1 MRYFAALQLGQK
13 FFSAFRVTEKMQVT
27 RKIMV
32 RAEILHFVQD
42 GTPECVAVKAETLR
56 CAQSD
61 GRVVVLERRFPFL
74 SS

>member
-42 GTPECVAVKAETLR
+42 DTPECVAVKAETLR
-56 CAQSD
+56 
-61 GRVVVLERRFPFL
+61 
-74 SS
+74 